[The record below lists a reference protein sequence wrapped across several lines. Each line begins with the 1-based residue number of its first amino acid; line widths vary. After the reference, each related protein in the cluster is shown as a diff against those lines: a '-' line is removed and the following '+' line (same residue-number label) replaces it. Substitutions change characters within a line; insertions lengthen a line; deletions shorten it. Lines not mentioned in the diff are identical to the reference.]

1 MNDNIE
7 IIDNPSIEMVKG
19 FYSNGIHCG
28 LKKVK
33 ELDLGMVFSEVHAKT
48 YSLYTTNK
56 VKGAPLIVCKEHLK
70 DNRSQ
75 LLVVNSKIAN
85 TCTGDE
91 GISNSKK
98 TCQEAANIFKIR
110 TEDVLPMST
119 GVIGVQLPVQKIKK
133 GIFELNKI
141 IKDKNEN
148 NFAKAIMTTDTYPK
162 IKGVK
167 VVLDKFEFT
176 IVGTAKGSGMI
187 NPRMATML
195 GFIFTDIN
203 IKDNLLSESFKNSID
218 SSFNSITIDG
228 DTSTNDTA
236 IIFANGRAEN
246 KLIDN
251 KKSAEYKLFN
261 EALQYVAISLAKE
274 IVKDGEGATKLI
286 EINVCKAKSI
296 NDAKNA
302 CIAIANS
309 NLVKT
314 AFFGE
319 DANWGR
325 IICALGYSGAGFDLD
340 KVRLSIDEIDIFKN
354 GKSTSYSEDQL
365 KRALKKKEI
374 KVDLDL
380 NHGNKNWRMWTSDLS
395 YDYVKINASYRS

>member
-1 MNDNIE
+1 MNNNIK

-19 FYSNGIHCG
+19 FYSNGTHCG
-28 LKKVK
+28 LKKGK
-33 ELDLGMVFSEVHAKT
+33 ELDLGIVFSEVLAKT

-91 GISNSKK
+91 GIKNSKK
-98 TCQEAANIFKIR
+98 TCQEASNIFKIK
-110 TEDVLPMST
+110 TEDVIPMST
-119 GVIGVQLPVQKIKK
+119 GVIGVQLPVEKIKK
-133 GIFELNKI
+133 GIIDLNKI
-141 IKDKNEN
+141 IKNKNEN

-162 IKGVK
+162 IKGVR
-167 VVLDKFEFT
+167 VVLDKLEFS
-176 IVGTAKGSGMI
+176 IVGVAKGSGMI
-187 NPRMATML
+187 YPKMATML

-203 IKDNLLSESFKNSID
+203 MKDNLLKKTFTGSIEE
-218 SSFNSITIDG
+218 SFNSITIDG
-228 DTSTNDTA
+228 DTSTNDTV
-236 IIFANGRAEN
+236 IIFANGQAQN

-251 KKSAEYKLFN
+251 KNSNEYKLFN
-261 EALQYVAISLAKE
+261 EALQYVTVALAKE
-274 IVKDGEGATKLI
+274 IVRDGEGATKLI
-286 EINVCKAKSI
+286 EINVCNARSI
-296 NDAKNA
+296 KDAKRA
-302 CIAIANS
+302 GIAIADS

-325 IICALGYSGAGFDLD
+325 IICALGYSGACFDLD
-340 KVRLSIDEIDIFKN
+340 NVILSIDDFDIFKN
-354 GKSTSYSEDQL
+354 GKSTNYKEDQL
-365 KRALKKKEI
+365 KRILKKREV
-374 KVDLDL
+374 KVNLDL
-380 NHGNKNWRMWTSDLS
+380 NLGNKNWRIWTSDLS